1 MKMPILAFLMMLFY
15 TSAFTQPPKEKTLLW
30 EISGKG
36 ISQPSYL
43 YGTFHL
49 MCAKDLKVNNI
60 IKEKFNL
67 SQQLFLEMDMDD
79 PAIMMQMMMGMMMK
93 NDTSLTDLISKN
105 EYDSIAVIFQQLSG
119 IPLNL
124 LNRAKPLM
132 AMAAVFP
139 SLLKCTDA
147 EGWEKIF
154 TEMAKE
160 QQKEIKGLE
169 TAQQQMDVMDSI
181 PYKTQAQML
190 SKTLLN
196 VDSTR
201 KSLQQ
206 LISLY
211 KEKDIQQLYILM
223 EADTDFSQYDS
234 IMIVKRN
241 HNWIPQIMDEAKN
254 KPTFFAFGAG
264 HLAGK
269 NGVID
274 LLRKAGYLVKPVMY

>member
-1 MKMPILAFLMMLFY
+1 MKKTSLVFFLLSLFSVAF
-15 TSAFTQPPKEKTLLW
+15 SQAPKEKTLLW

-49 MCAKDLKVNNI
+49 MCAKDLQVNNI
-60 IKEKFNL
+60 IKEKFNN
-67 SQQLFLEMDMDD
+67 SKQLYLEMDMDD
-79 PAIMMQMMMGMMMK
+79 PAIMMQMMTGMMMK
-93 NDTSLTDLISKN
+93 NDTSLTDLINKN
-105 EYDSIAVIFQQLSG
+105 EYDSIAGIFQQLSG
-119 IPLNL
+119 IPLSL
-124 LNRAKPLM
+124 LNKAKPLM
-132 AMAAVFP
+132 AMAAIFP

-201 KSLQQ
+201 KSLQE

-211 KEKDIQQLYILM
+211 KEKNIQELYKLM

-241 HNWIPQIMDEAKN
+241 HNWIPQITDQAKN

-274 LLRKAGYLVKPVMY
+274 LLRKAGYSVKPVMY